1 LLRNSSRRKQSGQ
14 EKEAKPTSAS
24 RARFQ
29 FPGPSIYT
37 SLGIPLPECSNLSGS
52 RSSLSLYSPSLLFS
66 HKKRPG
72 STSLSL
78 SLSFFLILSLF
89 RSDRSV
95 DGAPRTEG
103 MLRTS
108 IILPDP
114 AGFTDTLQEQMNA
127 SHFDGFDGFMN
138 ILGKDGGWGKRIC
151 CFR

>member
-1 LLRNSSRRKQSGQ
+1 
-14 EKEAKPTSAS
+14 
-24 RARFQ
+24 
-29 FPGPSIYT
+29 
-37 SLGIPLPECSNLSGS
+37 
-52 RSSLSLYSPSLLFS
+52 
-66 HKKRPG
+66 
-72 STSLSL
+72 
-78 SLSFFLILSLF
+78 
-89 RSDRSV
+89 
-95 DGAPRTEG
+95 